1 MRWIVIHHRL
11 TNQDKSM
18 DHQVFGQG
26 LGTPALHWVPVYPVY
41 RLSWTCQ
48 LSIASNCLSSGKSG
62 LSVPSCPGIK
72 MRSGGARR
80 RSLTLWRPNT
90 ENILLFANIICKSLC
105 VTGARPSENFKQL
118 PWSYWS
124 LGSWQRPL
132 RISSERKEVK
142 AGSQVSRAL
151 ANEE

>member
-41 RLSWTCQ
+41 RLSCQ
-48 LSIASNCLSSGKSG
+48 RSIASNCLSSGKSG

-80 RSLTLWRPNT
+80 RSLTLWPQHW
-90 ENILLFANIICKSLC
+90 EYFIICKYYLQITVCHWCSK
-105 VTGARPSENFKQL
+105 PSENFKRL

-124 LGSWQRPL
+124 LGSWQRQL